1 MVELPQDITGA
12 IVQAKAATIAAIAD
26 GYRLLQVELVFPEL
40 KAQPIAE
47 QFLPVWEAIGAP
59 PKVLFPDSGAAALAR
74 RDWGDVPFTISDLGS
89 RSRSVETRLSPEDPW
104 FVAIEP
110 SAIEV
115 TQVEQLYN
123 YAGDR
128 PVVLL
133 LPRLEDVST
142 IGIGY
147 AARQLRERFLDRIE
161 SCYYIQPLDGATLFR
176 CYPSPW
182 QVWRDT
188 EDGTYELIWESA
200 DKPVGDGLERILSGE
215 MDSPDSP
222 DTESNRSTPTKKVGL
237 LTGLQRFLNAL
248 NQ

>member
-1 MVELPQDITGA
+1 MVELPQDLNGA
-12 IVQAKAATIAAIAD
+12 IAQARVATQAAITD
-26 GYRLLQVELVFPEL
+26 GYRLLQIELVFPEL

-47 QFLPVWEAIGAP
+47 QFLTVWEDIGSP
-59 PKVLFPDSGAAALAR
+59 PKVFFPDTGAAALAR
-74 RDWGDVPFTISDLGS
+74 RDWGDVPFVISDLGT
-89 RSRSVETRLSPEDPW
+89 RSRSIETRLSPDDKW

-110 SAIEV
+110 SSVEV
-115 TQVEQLYN
+115 AQVEQLYN

-133 LPRLEDVST
+133 LPRLEDVAT

-147 AARQLRERFLDRIE
+147 AGRQLRERLLDRIE
-161 SCYYIQPLDGATLFR
+161 SCYYLQPLDGASLFR

-182 QVWRDT
+182 QVWRET
-188 EDGTYELIWESA
+188 EDGTYELMWETPE
-200 DKPVGDGLERILSGE
+200 KPVGDQLERILSGE
-215 MDSPDSP
+215 VNSV
-222 DTESNRSTPTKKVGL
+222 DTPNLGADRPTVPKKGGF

>member
-1 MVELPQDITGA
+1 MVELPQDLDGA
-12 IVQAKAATIAAIAD
+12 IAQARAATAAAIQD

-40 KAQPIAE
+40 KAQPIAK
-47 QFLPVWEAIGAP
+47 QFLSVWEAIGTP
-59 PKVLFPDSGAAALAR
+59 PKVLFPDAGSAALAR
-74 RDWGDVPFTISDLGS
+74 RDWGEAPFKIADIGS
-89 RSRSVETRLSPEDPW
+89 RSRSIETRLSPEDEW

-133 LPRLEDVST
+133 LPHLEDVAT

-147 AARQLRERFLDRIE
+147 AGRQLRERFLNRIE
-161 SCYYIQPLDGATLFR
+161 TCYYLQPLEGASLFR

-182 QVWRDT
+182 QVWRET
-188 EDGTYELIWESA
+188 EAGNYELIWENPE
-200 DKPVGDGLERILSGE
+200 KPVGDRLERILSGE
-215 MDSPDSP
+215 PESTANPESTASRPTSP
-222 DTESNRSTPTKKVGL
+222 KKVGF

>member
-1 MVELPQDITGA
+1 MVELPQDLDGA
-12 IVQAKAATIAAIAD
+12 ISQARAATQAAIED

-47 QFLPVWEAIGAP
+47 KFLPVWEAIGTP
-59 PKVLFPDSGAAALAR
+59 PKVFFTDTGAAALAR
-74 RDWGDVPFTISDLGS
+74 RDWGDVPFAISDLGS
-89 RSRSVETRLSPEDPW
+89 RSRSIETRLSPDDPW
-104 FVAIEP
+104 FLAIEP
-110 SAIEV
+110 SSVEV
-115 TQVEQLYN
+115 AQVEQLYN

-133 LPRLEDVST
+133 LPRLEDIST

-147 AARQLRERFLDRIE
+147 AGRQLRERFLDRIE
-161 SCYYIQPLDGATLFR
+161 SCYYIQPLDGASLFR

-182 QVWRDT
+182 QVWRET
-188 EDGTYELIWESA
+188 EDGSYELIWESPE
-200 DKPVGDGLERILSGE
+200 KPVGDQLDRILSGE
-215 MDSPDSP
+215 MGSETDPDSASERP
-222 DTESNRSTPTKKVGL
+222 TPPKKTGF

>member
-1 MVELPQDITGA
+1 MVELPQDLDGA
-12 IVQAKAATIAAIAD
+12 TAQARTATIAAIAD

-47 QFLPVWEAIGAP
+47 QFLSVWEAIGSP
-59 PKVLFPDSGAAALAR
+59 PKVLFPDAGAAALAR
-74 RDWGDVPFTISDLGS
+74 RDWGDVPFAISDIGT
-89 RSRSVETRLSPEDPW
+89 RSRSIETRLSPDDPW

-110 SAIEV
+110 SAVEV
-115 TQVEQLYN
+115 AQIEQLSN
-123 YAGDR
+123 FAGDR

-133 LPRLEDVST
+133 LPRLEDIAT

-147 AARQLRERFLDRIE
+147 AARQLRERFLNRIE

-182 QVWRDT
+182 QVWRET
-188 EDGTYELIWESA
+188 EEGTQELIWETPT
-200 DKPVGDGLERILSGE
+200 KPVGDELERILSGE
-215 MDSPDSP
+215 TDADATSDSGD
-222 DTESNRSTPTKKVGL
+222 DRSKPPKKASF
-237 LTGLQRFLNAL
+237 LTGIQRFLNAL